1 MGKPGGIAKL
11 AAAGIL
17 AAAIAGCSPI
27 YRNHGYAPSD
37 TELEEIVVGVDT
49 QSTVGDVIGPPSA
62 SGVMRDE
69 AWYYVSSRWRT
80 RGALAPEILDRQL
93 VAVSFDTDGVVRNV
107 ERFTL
112 EDGRVIALNR
122 RVTDD
127 NIKGVTFI
135 RQLLGNVGNFSAE
148 QVFNN

>member
-1 MGKPGGIAKL
+1 MRKRGVIAKRV
-11 AAAGIL
+11 AAGLL
-17 AAAIAGCSPI
+17 AVAIAGCTPI

-37 TELEEIVVGVDT
+37 AELQEIVVGVDT
-49 QSTVGDVIGPPSA
+49 QATVGDVVGPPAA

-93 VAVSFDTDGVVRNV
+93 VAVSFDKDGVVRNI

-127 NIKGVTFI
+127 NIKGITFI
-135 RQLLGNVGNFSAE
+135 RQLLGNIGNFTAD
-148 QVFNN
+148 QFID

>member
-1 MGKPGGIAKL
+1 MRKPGGIVKL
-11 AAAGIL
+11 VAAGIL
-17 AAAIAGCSPI
+17 AAAIAGCTPL
-27 YRNHGYAPSD
+27 YRNHGYAPTD
-37 TELEEIVVGVDT
+37 DELEEVVVGLDT
-49 QSTVGDVIGPPSA
+49 QSTVADVIGPPAA
-62 SGVMRDE
+62 SGVMRDQ

-93 VAVSFDTDGVVRNV
+93 VAVSFDEDGVVQNI

-135 RQLLGNVGNFSAE
+135 RQLLGNIGNFTAG
-148 QVFNN
+148 QFLD